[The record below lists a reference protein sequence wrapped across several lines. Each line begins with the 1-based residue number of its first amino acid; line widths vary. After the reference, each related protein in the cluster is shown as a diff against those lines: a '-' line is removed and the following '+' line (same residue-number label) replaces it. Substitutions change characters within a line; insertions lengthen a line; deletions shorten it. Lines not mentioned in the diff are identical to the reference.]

1 MRNFCIKMNNDYRDG
16 YGDDDDGDGD
26 VAAALQQ
33 VDHLEWEKLITFS
46 TVLTMGK
53 LAECSFSVD
62 SS

>member
-1 MRNFCIKMNNDYRDG
+1 MNNDYRDG

-26 VAAALQQ
+26 VAAAQQQ